1 MQTPKQYRQLTDL
14 ITEIIPNLPTPAYQ
28 EYLPAA
34 LGERVFPLNRLLEIN
49 TQGRAEIAKGSLRR
63 EDEVALAILTSRLLQ
78 AGLPIGMRTQ
88 EWLKNIGRRRDVFDA
103 LKSRFKAM

>member
-14 ITEIIPNLPTPAYQ
+14 ITEIIPNLPIPTYQ

-34 LGERVFPLNRLLEIN
+34 LVERVFPLNRLLEIN
-49 TQGRAEIAKGSLRR
+49 TQGRAEIAKGSLLRD
-63 EDEVALAILTSRLLQ
+63 DEVVLAVLVSCLLR

-103 LKSRFKAM
+103 LKTRFKAI